1 MTWLSVVWQR
11 TALRPA
17 AERLAVAEVARR
29 CGRTQEQVSV
39 GRLCSGCGSARHG
52 RPYVVPWSTT
62 TPPGVSLESHH
73 RGGPGRRGGRSK
85 SVGADVETVARFGE
99 TGVAGVLM
107 HGDEHADGPDDL
119 AVIWVRKEALLKA
132 TGRGLATDPATV
144 RVSAA
149 GEAPRVLAWPDGPA
163 GPRPTWLVDVD
174 LAPGLRAAVAGTGI
188 RPAQVSVRQAA
199 GEGSRG

>member
-62 TPPGVSLESHH
+62 TPPGVSLS
-73 RGGPGRRGGRSK
+73 RTTGVALAAVADGQ

-99 TGVAGVLM
+99 TGVAGVLL
-107 HGDEHADGPDDL
+107 HPGEHADGPDDL

-132 TGRGLATDPATV
+132 TGRGLTTDPATV

>member
-11 TALRPA
+11 TELRRT
-17 AERLAVAEVARR
+17 AEQLVVAEVARR
-29 CGRTQEQVSV
+29 CGRSPGQVSV
-39 GRLCSGCGSARHG
+39 GRLCAGCGSARHG
-52 RPYVVPWSTT
+52 RPYVVPWSASAQ
-62 TPPGVSLESHH
+62 PGVSLS
-73 RGGPGRRGGRSK
+73 RTTGVALAAVANGQW
-85 SVGADVETVARFGE
+85 VGADVEAVARFGDP
-99 TGVAGVLM
+99 GVAGVLL
-107 HGDEHADGPDDL
+107 HPDEHADGADDL
-119 AVIWVRKEALLKA
+119 AVVWVRKEALLKA

-149 GEAPRVLAWPDGPA
+149 GEDARVLAWPDGPA

-174 LAPGLRAAVAGTGI
+174 LAPGLRAAVAGTGV